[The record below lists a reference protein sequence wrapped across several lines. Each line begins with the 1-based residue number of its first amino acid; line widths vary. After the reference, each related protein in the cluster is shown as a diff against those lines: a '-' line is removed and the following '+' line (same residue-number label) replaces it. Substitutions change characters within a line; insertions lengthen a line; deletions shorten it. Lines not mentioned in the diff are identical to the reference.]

1 MSDQGA
7 ARNVEGTASGDED
20 KEGETEMLWASR
32 RFFVLVSSLI
42 RRGARKARVAEEE
55 EVACRQSSYCSIGLR
70 AESAVMSTD
79 HLSRVLL
86 IMAKPILLTDSEQIG
101 GITSLSRAAHRL
113 KPGGSFAVRRRTKTM
128 NWGPVTFRF
137 SD

>member
-42 RRGARKARVAEEE
+42 
-55 EVACRQSSYCSIGLR
+55 SSSPEAWGLQFG
-70 AESAVMSTD
+70 D
-79 HLSRVLL
+79 
-86 IMAKPILLTDSEQIG
+86 
-101 GITSLSRAAHRL
+101 
-113 KPGGSFAVRRRTKTM
+113 SFAVRRRTKTM